1 MPCSVSLLSAENYDS
16 VYLFLATVHE
26 MVVDADRQSRWGLGD
41 AAAGFLV
48 GIASTTV
55 FLGLFFAATGR
66 TSGLAATAIGMAGLW
81 VGFLGV
87 PVYAARTKG
96 SGSLAAEFGLRTR
109 WQDAVWGLPLGVA
122 CQVIMVPLI
131 YLPLRPFIEDEELS
145 RPADELFGDFR
156 GPSLVLLVLLVVVA
170 APLVEELFFRG
181 LLLRAL
187 TRRLGPV
194 PGILVSGAVFGATHF
209 QLLQFVALA
218 AFGVVLATLA
228 VRHRRLGPAIWVHMG
243 FNATT
248 VVLLVAAR

>member
-1 MPCSVSLLSAENYDS
+1 MPCSASLLPAENYDS
-16 VYLFLATVHE
+16 VYVLATVHA

-41 AAAGFLV
+41 ATAGFVV
-48 GIASTTV
+48 GVASTTL
-55 FLGLFFAATGR
+55 FLGLFFAVTGR

-122 CQVIMVPLI
+122 CQVIMVPLV
-131 YLPLRPFIEDEELS
+131 YFPLRPFIDDDELS
-145 RPADELFGDFR
+145 RPADELLGDFR
-156 GPSLVLLVLLVVVA
+156 GLGLILLVLLVVAA
-170 APLVEELFFRG
+170 APVIEELFFRG

-187 TRRLGPV
+187 THRFGPI
-194 PGILVSGAVFGATHF
+194 PGILGSAVVFGATHF

-218 AFGVVLATLA
+218 AFGVVLAALS
-228 VRHRRLGPAIWVHMG
+228 VRHGRLGPAIWAHVG

-248 VVLLVAAR
+248 VLILVATR